1 AIHRRRASP
10 ACSCSSTERTR
21 FSGSSNPDTSRSSHS
36 PSNAGT
42 GCRRAIT
49 CPAKP
54 VRGSRT
60 VEGGVPVSSSIPPG
74 VDIAAAW
81 AWRCL
86 LIVGAVFGIGWL
98 VGTLSTVVVPV
109 VVALLLTALLSPG
122 VNRLHRGRLNRAVST
137 AIVMVGG
144 IALIV
149 SGLTLVGQQIV
160 DGFDDLSEQIIEGLR
175 EIETWVREGPLNL
188 TDAQVADLLRQG
200 QDWIAQS
207 NSQIVNWVQNLGSA
221 VGHFVAGAFIMLF
234 TVFFFVYDGERI
246 WRWIVV
252 LFPSAARADVDASGR
267 VAWQTLTAFVRATV
281 IVAMVDAVGIMLIA
295 LVLQVPLVIPIGV
308 LVFLASFVPIVGA
321 MVSGFVAV
329 IVALVAHGPVVALLM
344 LIGVLLIQQLESHI
358 LQPFLLG
365 RAVRIHPLA
374 VVLAISV
381 GILLA
386 GVFGALVAVPLAASA
401 NAVVSHLTHR
411 RDEAE
416 REPAASDTKA
426 ASDTS

>member
-1 AIHRRRASP
+1 M
-10 ACSCSSTERTR
+10 
-21 FSGSSNPDTSRSSHS
+21 
-36 PSNAGT
+36 
-42 GCRRAIT
+42 
-49 CPAKP
+49 
-54 VRGSRT
+54 
-60 VEGGVPVSSSIPPG
+60 SSSIPPG